1 MTTKDQ
7 EWVNFQDWDGY
18 LVELGKELSYVDVG
32 ITAKNGA
39 QKSPPT
45 SEGKQSD
52 ITLAQLAAIQEFGV
66 TIAVTP
72 KMRGF
77 LGATGLHLKADT
89 KEIVIPSRP
98 FMRGT
103 FDEQENTLAKR
114 ADELER
120 MILTGKISKRLALS
134 ELGQMHRQ
142 QIQKNM
148 KTQGKYAANHPYTI
162 RQKGSSNELIDTGR
176 LRQAIDFE
184 VG

>member
-1 MTTKDQ
+1 MSKDQ
-7 EWVNFQDWDGY
+7 EWIDFHDWDGY
-18 LVELGKELSYVDVG
+18 LAELEKDLSYVDVG
-32 ITAKNGA
+32 ITAKDGA
-39 QKSPPT
+39 QGEFP
-45 SEGKQSD
+45 
-52 ITLAQLAAIQEFGV
+52 LAQLAAVQEFGTV
-66 TIAVTP
+66 INVTP
-72 KMRGF
+72 KMRRF

-89 KEIVIPSRP
+89 KEITIPSRS

-120 MILTGKISKRLALS
+120 TILKGKISKRLALS

-148 KTQGKYAANHPYTI
+148 KTQGKYAPNHPYTVK
-162 RQKGSSNELIDTGR
+162 QKGSANELIDTGR